1 MTRLS
6 SLIILSAA
14 AIALASPALAKIS
27 VQGAESLCKT
37 EIAKQKPD
45 AKSVKVDKEATRATG
60 EKFVYLFKVKDAAD
74 AASGAAASRRA
85 TCRACACRT
94 ASVRHSC
101 TIR

>member
-6 SLIILSAA
+6 SLILLSAA
-14 AIALASPALAKIS
+14 AVALASPALAKIS

-60 EKFVYLFKVKDAAD
+60 DKFVYLFKIKGADD
-74 AASGAAASRRA
+74 AASKLNCTVDRG
-85 TCRACACRT
+85 TET
-94 ASVRHSC
+94 VTSVVAVAN
-101 TIR
+101 

>member
-27 VQGAESLCKT
+27 VQGAESLCKS

-60 EKFVYLFKVKDAAD
+60 EKFVYLFKVKAADDAALKLACTVD
-74 AASGAAASRRA
+74 RGTESVTSLAAAD
-85 TCRACACRT
+85 
-94 ASVRHSC
+94 
-101 TIR
+101 